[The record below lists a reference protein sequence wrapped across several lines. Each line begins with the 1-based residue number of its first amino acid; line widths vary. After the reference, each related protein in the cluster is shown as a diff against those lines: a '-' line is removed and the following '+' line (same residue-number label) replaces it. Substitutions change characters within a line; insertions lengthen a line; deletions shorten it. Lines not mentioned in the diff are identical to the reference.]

1 MSTTIRR
8 SEGFFIES
16 ASTGRFRI
24 LDLEASNNDDDNN
37 AARARGWKLSQGQNS
52 STAVQQSDTSA
63 LLFDKRILG
72 IAFIGFHFLQGI
84 VSGMSVSSLYEAL
97 AFLDDS
103 QPRDFIAL
111 HSTMRANEIRRYF
124 FLGITFCV
132 LGSLCMIKEEDV
144 SRVVGIIKGSSSS
157 SSSSSPR
164 ITATTTTWNSTMS
177 LGCIIIFYFTALIM
191 TLLCSSVDFKIV
203 INQSDKKL
211 LSTIQ
216 LWRCFSVTRG
226 IMCIVG
232 WFISCYR
239 FVIMRVRVPDDRL

>member
-1 MSTTIRR
+1 MSTTIHR

-24 LDLEASNNDDDNN
+24 LDLEASNNNDNN
-37 AARARGWKLSQGQNS
+37 AARARGWKLSQSQNS
-52 STAVQQSDTSA
+52 STAVQSDTSA
-63 LLFDKRILG
+63 LLFDKQILG

-144 SRVVGIIKGSSSS
+144 SRVVGIIKGSSRS

-164 ITATTTTWNSTMS
+164 ITATTTWSSTTS
-177 LGCIIIFYFTALIM
+177 LGCLIIFYFTALIM

-203 INQSDKKL
+203 INQSDEKL
-211 LSTIQ
+211 LSILQ

-226 IMCIVG
+226 ILCIVG

-239 FVIMRVRVPDDRL
+239 FVIMRVRAPDDRL

>member
-24 LDLEASNNDDDNN
+24 RDLEASNNNDNN
-37 AARARGWKLSQGQNS
+37 AARARGWKLSQS
-52 STAVQQSDTSA
+52 STTAVQSDTSA
-63 LLFDKRILG
+63 LLFDKQILG

-97 AFLDDS
+97 ALDDS
-103 QPRDFIAL
+103 QPHDFIAL
-111 HSTMRANEIRRYF
+111 HSTVRANEIRRYF

-157 SSSSSPR
+157 SSSSPR
-164 ITATTTTWNSTMS
+164 ITATTTWSSTTS
-177 LGCIIIFYFTALIM
+177 LGCLIIFYFTALIM

-203 INQSDKKL
+203 INQSDEKL
-211 LSTIQ
+211 LSILQ

-226 IMCIVG
+226 ILCIVG

-239 FVIMRVRVPDDRL
+239 FVIMRVRAPDDRL

>member
-24 LDLEASNNDDDNN
+24 LDLEASNNNDNN
-37 AARARGWKLSQGQNS
+37 AARARGWKLSQS
-52 STAVQQSDTSA
+52 STTAVQSDTSA
-63 LLFDKRILG
+63 LLFDKQILG

-111 HSTMRANEIRRYF
+111 HSTVRANEIRRYF

-132 LGSLCMIKEEDV
+132 LGSLCVIKEEDV

-157 SSSSSPR
+157 SSSSPR
-164 ITATTTTWNSTMS
+164 ITATTTWSSTTS
-177 LGCIIIFYFTALIM
+177 LGCLIIFYFTALIM

-203 INQSDKKL
+203 INQSDEKL
-211 LSTIQ
+211 LSILQ

-226 IMCIVG
+226 ILCIVG

-239 FVIMRVRVPDDRL
+239 FVIMRVRAPDDCL

>member
-1 MSTTIRR
+1 
-8 SEGFFIES
+8 
-16 ASTGRFRI
+16 
-24 LDLEASNNDDDNN
+24 
-37 AARARGWKLSQGQNS
+37 
-52 STAVQQSDTSA
+52 
-63 LLFDKRILG
+63 
-72 IAFIGFHFLQGI
+72 
-84 VSGMSVSSLYEAL
+84 
-97 AFLDDS
+97 
-103 QPRDFIAL
+103 
-111 HSTMRANEIRRYF
+111 MRANEIRRYF

-177 LGCIIIFYFTALIM
+177 LGCIIIVYFTALIM